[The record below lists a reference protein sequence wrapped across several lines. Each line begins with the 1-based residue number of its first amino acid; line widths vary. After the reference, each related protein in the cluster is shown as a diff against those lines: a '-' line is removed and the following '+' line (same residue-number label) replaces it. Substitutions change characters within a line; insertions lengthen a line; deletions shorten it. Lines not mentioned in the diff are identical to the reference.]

1 MITYIGNG
9 AYCYANTTAMLL
21 AAHGESVTPA
31 QIEVLTGVGL
41 GGLWFDDTGTLL
53 FSETAPDVGVSAA
66 LAILGFAFTETAL
79 PDDAPLPLADL
90 RALLADG
97 PVAIGPLDMGELA
110 YMPGHE
116 NLQGVDH
123 YTLVYA
129 IDDDHVT
136 LHDPAEFPCV
146 RLAFAQLEHAW
157 RAKRIGYRRG
167 AFRCWTAPRRV
178 ATPSAAEIFTA
189 GMAWFRA
196 IYAAEARAQHA
207 GKMVGAEAIRHAA
220 GLVERDAAPD
230 GLYDSFRYFAL
241 SLGAKR
247 ALDYAAFFGGSTPEA
262 KPFGAEHVLAELK
275 WQQAQAFGAGQ
286 TAVMANDRAA
296 LAAELRHLADLEDA
310 IAAHFA

>member
-1 MITYIGNG
+1 
-9 AYCYANTTAMLL
+9 
-21 AAHGESVTPA
+21 
-31 QIEVLTGVGL
+31 
-41 GGLWFDDTGTLL
+41 
-53 FSETAPDVGVSAA
+53 
-66 LAILGFAFTETAL
+66 
-79 PDDAPLPLADL
+79 
-90 RALLADG
+90 
-97 PVAIGPLDMGELA
+97 
-110 YMPGHE
+110 
-116 NLQGVDH
+116 
-123 YTLVYA
+123 
-129 IDDDHVT
+129 
-136 LHDPAEFPCV
+136 V

-157 RAKRIGYRRG
+157 RAERIGYRRG

-241 SLGAKR
+241 PLGAKR

-310 IAAHFA
+310 IAARFA